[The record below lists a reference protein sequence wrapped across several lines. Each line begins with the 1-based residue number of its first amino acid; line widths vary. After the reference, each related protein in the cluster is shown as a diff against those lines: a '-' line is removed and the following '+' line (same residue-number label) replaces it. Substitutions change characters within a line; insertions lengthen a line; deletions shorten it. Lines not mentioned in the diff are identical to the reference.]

1 MEHETKEPIYS
12 AKVSALPWPS
22 GSPIEAYTNY
32 NGQYTLNLEAGKA
45 YTLQLVREGYADVT
59 TNIFSGAAGSQTTIN
74 QVSMNKKTAREVA
87 VVDMEQT
94 KQRNGATKIDIIRP
108 QESSNQNQGY
118 APPIYTPGDLVNT
131 NTGNTGNNTTA
142 VLPSLPTTTTTAP
155 TTALPSK
162 SLINGYAI
170 QLAATPLGAKEPDM
184 TKFESLTEY
193 GKIYASQ
200 EGKLSKVRLGVFTDR
215 NDALDALKKAKT
227 IKKDAFIVDERD
239 IDASLAVNSS
249 ANNDG
254 ISMISDKRTSGGKNV
269 VPVPVVPALPVTQF
283 AVQIKT
289 ATADEPIV
297 MNDYAELAAYG
308 NLYVRPDNGVTRI
321 RVGVW
326 SVQADAE
333 LAQALI
339 MSQGYSDAVVVV
351 EKLGTDLPSASKPQ
365 TSPSPTIPVMPELI
379 QETSGSKGTSIQ
391 PKANTPAPNSNTPTP
406 KASAP
411 TTEAPSFTPVDGQG
425 GLPDLFAPV
434 IHSTKAKDN
443 KMLVINDAPGTKY
456 MVRICSLTGD
466 PSKFD
471 VKKAEKAGGRVDA
484 RQSESGA
491 IIMLLTNL
499 ADLSSATIARDR
511 LIASGFKDAFL
522 VKEMNNDG
530 ILRKASE

>member
-1 MEHETKEPIYS
+1 
-12 AKVSALPWPS
+12 
-22 GSPIEAYTNY
+22 
-32 NGQYTLNLEAGKA
+32 
-45 YTLQLVREGYADVT
+45 VT

-74 QVSMNKKTAREVA
+74 QVSMNKKTVREVTI
-87 VVDMEQT
+87 VDMEQA
-94 KQRNGATKIDIIRP
+94 KQRGNATKVDIIRP
-108 QESSNQNQGY
+108 QESSNQSQGY
-118 APPIYTPGDLVNT
+118 SPPIFTPGDLVTTNT
-131 NTGNTGNNTTA
+131 NIGNKGNNSNTA
-142 VLPSLPTTTTTAP
+142 LPSLPNTTTS
-155 TTALPSK
+155 TTALPNR
-162 SLINGYAI
+162 SLVNGYAI

-193 GKIYASQ
+193 GKIYATQ
-200 EGKLSKVRLGVFTDR
+200 EGKLSKVRLGVFTNR
-215 NDALDALKKAKT
+215 NDAVEALKKAKA

-239 IDASLAVNSS
+239 IDASMAVNST

-254 ISMISDKRTSGGKNV
+254 ISMISDRKN
-269 VPVPVVPALPVTQF
+269 PGSKNITPAPVVPALPVTQF

-308 NLYVRPDNGVTRI
+308 NLYVRPDNGVMRI

-333 LAQALI
+333 MAQALI
-339 MSQGYSDAVVVV
+339 MAQGFSNAVVVV
-351 EKLGTDLPSASKPQ
+351 EKLGTDLPPASKPQ
-365 TSPSPTIPVMPELI
+365 ITPAPTVPVMPELI
-379 QETSGSKGTSIQ
+379 QETSGSKGAGTA
-391 PKANTPAPNSNTPTP
+391 PKTNTPAPT
-406 KASAP
+406 ASAP
-411 TTEAPSFTPVDGQG
+411 TSGVPAFTPVNNQG
-425 GLPDLFAPV
+425 ALPDLFAAPV
-434 IHSTKAKDN
+434 AHSTQKKDN
-443 KMLVINDAPGTKY
+443 NMLAINDAPNTKY

-466 PSKFD
+466 ASKFD

-522 VKEMNNDG
+522 VKELNNDG
-530 ILRKASE
+530 VLRKASE